1 MTIAQLQQHQPIL
14 FYDGVCNLCNYWV
27 KFVLKK
33 EKRPVLTFAALQ
45 SEAGDAVKTTFG
57 NNPVPDS
64 LMVYANGK
72 VYTKASAA
80 LYLTRYLRGAWP
92 LLGVLY
98 IFPSFLRNW
107 GYDIIA
113 RNRYRW
119 FGQKDECMIPSPEV
133 RKRFLM

>member
-1 MTIAQLQQHQPIL
+1 MTLDELKQHQPIL

-45 SEAGDAVKTTFG
+45 SAAGDAVKSTFG
-57 NNPVPDS
+57 DKPIPDS
-64 LMVYANGK
+64 LMVYHNGK
-72 VYTKASAA
+72 VYVKSDAA
-80 LYLTRYLRGAWP
+80 LQLVKYLRGGWP
-92 LLGVLY
+92 LLAGLY
-98 IFPSFLRNW
+98 IFPAFLRNW
-107 GYDIIA
+107 VYDIIA

-119 FGQKDECMIPSPEV
+119 FGEKDECMIPSPEV